1 MHFNQTTKDM
11 KQELTERDLELLNEL
26 HSRVQNGKVINLPD
40 KQVLFKL
47 VIESPDKKIDKE
59 YFKNEDNYILYEDLV
74 EFEQFRR
81 KRYGKE

>member
-1 MHFNQTTKDM
+1 M